1 MNTFQRVLKKQNVKF
16 AEAFKNDVQ
25 NIATHYL
32 FIANSNPT
40 TPIQVPS
47 DSPGNDVDVYDS
59 MLFGNRIKPENVS
72 LMTRKY
78 EWTANT
84 VYDKYDPNDPM
95 LSDKQF
101 YVMTVDDTDYNVYK
115 CLDNNRNAKSTV
127 QPFGKSSDIIYSV
140 QDGYVWKYLYTITD
154 YTYRSF
160 ATIDYIPVDTD
171 QSNNTPTNPSG
182 IEVIPVEYGGFG
194 YSNYTI
200 GTFEDINS
208 IRVGRLENRY
218 KLNSSASNRNN
229 FYNGCLMKVTDANT
243 NLSDYKLI
251 VDYIGSS
258 KIVILE
264 GGFDP
269 TLDLRGSYTYE
280 IFPGVAIQNLSGTG
294 TSDTCLARAIIS
306 ANSGN
311 SISSIEVI
319 NPGSNYRKVSA
330 TVAADPSV
338 GVTSNCI
345 INPIVSPPMGHGANL
360 AEELY
365 AYRTCITTT
374 FIGNTGVLLS
384 DNGYGTIGLLKQP
397 SFANVAVTLDPNTLI
412 GSFLPDENIYRY
424 RSYTLTGN
432 ASIQIGNSTL
442 VSDDSSFGT
451 SIRNGD
457 QLIITNGFQNFYAN
471 VDIVI
476 SPYAVKLVTSDEHS
490 PSFTDANCK
499 VSVVQTV
506 PFGKVSKYA
515 LNTILNLTNVI
526 PNQFDSYTN
535 QLVGEMSNCTASI
548 DSALPSYITISGRNA
563 YNFDQF
569 NQVSKFVGTLDSGE
583 FIDNELI
590 LQGTQLTSS
599 TPSAVYFASNNVP
612 GVDSDVLY
620 ATKLY
625 NSFNPGLLT
634 GMDSGATFTYQ
645 YKYDGD
651 LIKDSGDILYLE
663 NLNYITRDPNQ
674 SETIKIILEF

>member
-1 MNTFQRVLKKQNVKF
+1 M
-16 AEAFKNDVQ
+16 A
-25 NIATHYL
+25 
-32 FIANSNPT
+32 
-40 TPIQVPS
+40 
-47 DSPGNDVDVYDS
+47 VD
-59 MLFGNRIKPENVS
+59 E
-72 LMTRKY
+72 
-78 EWTANT
+78 
-84 VYDKYDPNDPM
+84 
-95 LSDKQF
+95 
-101 YVMTVDDTDYNVYK
+101 TDYNVYK

-140 QDGYVWKYLYTITD
+140 QDGYVWKYLYSISD
-154 YTYRSF
+154 FKYRSF
-160 ATIDYIPVDTD
+160 ATLDYIPVDTD
-171 QSNNTPTNPSG
+171 QNNKIPSNPSG

-194 YSNYTI
+194 YNNYTI

-208 IRVGRLENRY
+208 IRVGRFENRY

-269 TLDLRGSYTYE
+269 TLDLKGSYTYE
-280 IFPGVAIQNLSGTG
+280 IFPGVAIENLSDTK
-294 TSDTCLARAIIS
+294 TSDVCLARAIIS
-306 ANSGN
+306 ANTGN

-330 TVAADPSV
+330 TVLADPSV

-345 INPIVSPPMGHGANL
+345 VNPIVSPSMGHGSEL

-374 FIGNTGVLLS
+374 FSGNTGVLLS
-384 DNGYGTIGLLKQP
+384 DNGYGTIGIIKEP

-412 GSFLPDENIYRY
+412 GSFLPDENIRRY
-424 RSYTLTGN
+424 RSYTLTGT
-432 ASIQIGNSTL
+432 ASIKTANSIL
-442 VSDDSSFGT
+442 ISDNPLFGP
-451 SIRNGD
+451 SLRNND
-457 QLIITNGFQNFYAN
+457 QLIISSGYQNFYAN

-476 SPYAVKLVTSDEHS
+476 DPYTVKLITSDEHT
-490 PSFTDANCK
+490 PSFTYPNCK

-506 PFGKVSKYA
+506 PFGKVSRYA
-515 LNTILNLTNVI
+515 LNTILNLTDVI
-526 PNQFDSYTN
+526 PNQFDFYTN
-535 QLVGEMSNCTASI
+535 QLVGEISNCTASI
-548 DSALPSYITISGRNA
+548 NSAVPSYISVNGRNA
-563 YNFDQF
+563 DNFDQF
-569 NQVSKFVGTLDSGE
+569 NQVTKFVGTLNSGT
-583 FIDNELI
+583 FSDNELVFR
-590 LQGTQLTSS
+590 GTQLTAS
-599 TPSAVYFASNNVP
+599 TPSAVYFASNNLP
-612 GVDSDVLY
+612 GIDSDVLY
-620 ATKLY
+620 ATKL
-625 NSFNPGLLT
+625 NNPFSPGLLT
-634 GMDSGATFTYQ
+634 GLNSGATFTYQ

>member
-32 FIANSNPT
+32 FVANSNPT
-40 TPIQVPS
+40 TPIQVPT
-47 DSPGNDVDVYDS
+47 DSPGNDIDVYDS

-78 EWTANT
+78 EWSANT
-84 VYDKYDPNDPM
+84 VYNKYDPNDPM
-95 LSDKQF
+95 LSESQF
-101 YVMTVDDTDYNVYK
+101 YVMAVDGTDYNVYK
-115 CLDNNRNAKSTV
+115 CLDNNQNAQSTV
-127 QPFGKSSDIIYSV
+127 QPFGKSSDIIHSV

-154 YTYRSF
+154 YMYRSF
-160 ATIDYIPVDTD
+160 STIDYIPVDTD
-171 QSNNTPTNPSG
+171 QNNKEPSNPSG
-182 IEVIPVEYGGFG
+182 IEVIPVEYSGSG

-208 IRVGRLENRY
+208 IRVGRSENKY

-243 NLSDYKLI
+243 NLSDYKKI
-251 VDYIGSS
+251 VDYNGLS
-258 KIVILE
+258 KVVILE

-269 TLDLRGSYTYE
+269 TLDLKGSYTYE
-280 IFPGVAIQNLSGTG
+280 IFPSVNIQDLSDTK
-294 TSDTCLARAIIS
+294 TTNTCLARAIIS

-311 SISSIEVI
+311 SVSSIEVI
-319 NPGSNYRKVSA
+319 DPGSNYRKVSA
-330 TVAADPSV
+330 TVLADPSV

-365 AYRTCITTT
+365 AHRTCITTT
-374 FIGNTGVLLS
+374 FSGNTGVLLS
-384 DNGYGTIGLLKQP
+384 DNGYGTIGLLKEP

-432 ASIQIGNSTL
+432 VSIQAGSSTL
-442 VSDDSSFGT
+442 VSDDPSFGT
-451 SIRNGD
+451 SIRNSD
-457 QLIITNGFQNFYAN
+457 QLIITNGYQNFYAN
-471 VDIVI
+471 VDLVI
-476 SPYAVKLVTSDEHS
+476 DPYTVQLVTSDAHM
-490 PSFTDANCK
+490 PSFTYSNCK

-506 PFGKVSKYA
+506 PFGKVSQYA
-515 LNTILNLTNVI
+515 LNTILNLTDVI

-535 QLVGEMSNCTASI
+535 QLVGELSNCTASI
-548 DSALPSYITISGRNA
+548 NSVSSSYITVNGRNA

-569 NQVSKFVGTLDSGE
+569 NQITKFVGTLNSGT
-583 FIDNELI
+583 FSDNELI
-590 LQGTQLTSS
+590 LQGIQLTSS
-599 TPSAVYFASNNVP
+599 TPSAVYFTSNNAP
-612 GVDSDVLY
+612 GIDSDILY

-625 NSFNPGLLT
+625 NSFSPGVLT

-645 YKYDGD
+645 YKYNGD